1 MAAAGDVEANCRDES
16 ERVGVAT
23 LKALPPRFA
32 KNLDILEGVTGGS
45 VGCLLARSLQ
55 QLGCR

>member
-1 MAAAGDVEANCRDES
+1 MAAAGDVEANCRDER
-16 ERVGVAT
+16 ERVGVAS

-45 VGCLLARSLQ
+45 VGC
-55 QLGCR
+55 